1 MKRIILMGMVA
12 IGCVSLAQAQT
23 KTDDEKLVVYKWY
36 QKGRAH
42 YAKVPPHGV
51 TNYIRLNEYGIVI
64 TDRPA
69 DDEFNGSILRPM
81 RPDSAQNA
89 PVSPAGSASAAP
101 SSAPTPTPAAA
112 NQGKQPL
119 PEGTI
124 TRETRCKEAQENL
137 NTINNK
143 KTVYQE
149 DNNGN
154 LVPLSAEEVE
164 SRRSQAQET
173 ISNYCN

>member
-69 DDEFNGSILRPM
+69 EDEFNGSILRPM
-81 RPDSAQNA
+81 RPASAQNA
-89 PVSPAGSASAAP
+89 PVSPAGSASAAQ
-101 SSAPTPTPAAA
+101 SSASTPAAA
-112 NQGKQPL
+112 DQGNQPL

-124 TRETRCKEAQENL
+124 TREARCKEAQDNL

-164 SRRSQAQET
+164 SRRSQAQEV
-173 ISNYCN
+173 ISSYCN

>member
-23 KTDDEKLVVYKWY
+23 KTDDDKLVVYKWY

-69 DDEFNGSILRPM
+69 EDEFNGSILRPM
-81 RPDSAQNA
+81 RPASAQNA
-89 PVSPAGSASAAP
+89 PVSPAGSASAAQ
-101 SSAPTPTPAAA
+101 SSASTPAAA
-112 NQGKQPL
+112 DQGNQPL

-124 TRETRCKEAQENL
+124 TREARCKEAQDNL

-164 SRRSQAQET
+164 SRRSQAQEV
-173 ISNYCN
+173 ISSYCN